1 MIVFQNRDG
10 LKLQEEGDSILLISN
25 GIKHRY
31 NRTDQSPVLRT
42 RESAEHWRAVNYREQ
57 IEAQV
62 VEIENKWKRE
72 GEEVVGGEHCIRYA
86 KQGKTGWSG
95 ERYHFRAWLSAR
107 TRFPRRIEREIGQAY
122 IVTTYSNVVVNAEIP
137 AEEFALPRNR
147 KIVSLDSP

>member
-1 MIVFQNRDG
+1 MKVIITPLLLLAVMLTGAGCGSRTKTGEPTWNSIQFQCITKTTTPAMGERIERMIVFQNRDG

-31 NRTDQSPVLRT
+31 NRADQSPVLRT
-42 RESAEHWRAVNYREQ
+42 LESAEHWRAVNYREQ

-86 KQGKTGWSG
+86 KQGKTGW
-95 ERYHFRAWLSAR
+95 W
-107 TRFPRRIEREIGQAY
+107 QAP
-122 IVTTYSNVVVNAEIP
+122 VC
-137 AEEFALPRNR
+137 
-147 KIVSLDSP
+147 